1 MVENQ
6 LDIGGA
12 VVFWSLAEGTDRDR
26 LQLEFARLGLADFVP
41 DTRLPSAVLRDALEE
56 TLGGPRVLVRPLA
69 ARDGFAVVV
78 EDRGSRQ
85 NVYATSLVA
94 TVFGDPPNITFDPHD
109 DRAMRVMAAY
119 RKHAARIPAS
129 QLSAALVKVVESLGG
144 IRLRPTGAVYWVP
157 GHQLAEWAEIAH
169 AVELAAEGR
178 PSAVY
183 VLRHRLDGDAVRAIR
198 DAVVAEV
205 AADAARIQDEVMT
218 GDLGN
223 RALETRKRQASELRA
238 KVLLYEDLLS
248 VGLEGLHRAVDAADQ
263 AAASAAI
270 LMSASPQT
278 AVVGAA
284 G

>member
-1 MVENQ
+1 
-6 LDIGGA
+6 
-12 VVFWSLAEGTDRDR
+12 
-26 LQLEFARLGLADFVP
+26 
-41 DTRLPSAVLRDALEE
+41 
-56 TLGGPRVLVRPLA
+56 
-69 ARDGFAVVV
+69 VVV

-94 TVFGDPPNITFDPHD
+94 TVFGDPPSITFDPHD
-109 DRAMRVMAAY
+109 DRAMRVLAAY

-157 GHQLAEWAEIAH
+157 GHQLAAWSEIAH

-205 AADAARIQDEVMT
+205 ASDAARIQDEVLT

-223 RALETRKRQASELRA
+223 RALETRKRQTSELRA

-248 VGLEGLHRAVDAADQ
+248 VGLEGLHRAIDAADQ